1 MRLSYLVLIST
12 ILGGYLA
19 RQRKG
24 NSDPD
29 QIANQATDRDGKC
42 IVAKVYIF

>member
-1 MRLSYLVLIST
+1 M
-12 ILGGYLA
+12 A

-29 QIANQATDRDGKC
+29 QIGNKAADRDGKC
-42 IVAKVYIF
+42 IVAKVHIF